1 MSSSIARHLMIPA
14 GAIVLALGY
23 GCHRPPA
30 GLAPTPTASD
40 SIDVGYGT
48 QAKRNVTGAIS
59 QMDSGASRGKA
70 LTMADLLSGRD
81 PALEVTRLPN
91 GGISLR
97 IRGGRSML
105 ASNEPLVVID
115 GIPQRADNAVLQD
128 IDPRDVAT
136 ISVLKDAGALAAYG
150 SRGSNG
156 VLLITTKKH

>member
-1 MSSSIARHLMIPA
+1 MLSTTARNLTIAA
-14 GAIVLALGY
+14 GALLLAMGY
-23 GCHRPPA
+23 GCRQQSA
-30 GLAPTPTASD
+30 GAAPTPTASD

-48 QAKRNVTGAIS
+48 QAKRNVTGSIS

-81 PALEVTRLPN
+81 PALEVTRLPD
-91 GGISLR
+91 GGLSLR
-97 IRGGRSML
+97 IRGGRSIN

-115 GIPQRADNAVLQD
+115 GVPQRADNAVLQD

-136 ISVLKDAGALAAYG
+136 ISVLKDAGSLAAYG

-156 VLLITTKKH
+156 VLLITMKKH